1 MKSGASFTWQ
11 SILAGIQ
18 TFNRGCI
25 WRVGDGSQIDIWHD
39 SWIPNN
45 HDGLVISPR
54 GNIVLS
60 KVEELINPITGSW
73 DEELIRENFLSID
86 ANKILAIPLSSNGI
100 EDFVAWRYTKNS
112 LFSVGSAYH
121 GEWKYQFGRKER
133 DLYAPG
139 QSSQNIVWDI
149 LWKTSVAA
157 KVKIFAWKSL
167 HGILPCYAVLANRHV
182 PVSSQCPWCN
192 IHCEDIKHVLFS
204 CEHALDIWR
213 KLGLVE
219 KIEEAMIVDRA
230 GSAVLEEL
238 LVHQHDDGLRELILT
253 AAWYIWWMRR
263 QLIHGE
269 KYPTNSV
276 AAMSI
281 QVITTNNIRSLRKNS
296 IKKQS
301 VWAKPRE
308 GYVLIN
314 VDASFNLEYLS
325 GGIGV
330 VIRDHMG
337 SFIAACNEKVQY
349 AIDAS
354 TLEAQAVS
362 RGIALANQVG
372 CSRIIVQSDCQ
383 QVAAVALFD
392 DIYFQASTF
401 SRCEFTFC
409 NREANCVADWL
420 SRETDS
426 LPNVWLDDPPSFIIS
441 MLIDDVTI
449 I

>member
-1 MKSGASFTWQ
+1 
-11 SILAGIQ
+11 
-18 TFNRGCI
+18 
-25 WRVGDGSQIDIWHD
+25 
-39 SWIPNN
+39 
-45 HDGLVISPR
+45 
-54 GNIVLS
+54 
-60 KVEELINPITGSW
+60 
-73 DEELIRENFLSID
+73 
-86 ANKILAIPLSSNGI
+86 
-100 EDFVAWRYTKNS
+100 
-112 LFSVGSAYH
+112 
-121 GEWKYQFGRKER
+121 
-133 DLYAPG
+133 
-139 QSSQNIVWDI
+139 
-149 LWKTSVAA
+149 
-157 KVKIFAWKSL
+157 
-167 HGILPCYAVLANRHV
+167 
-182 PVSSQCPWCN
+182 
-192 IHCEDIKHVLFS
+192 VLFS

-372 CSRIIVQSDCQ
+372 CSRIIVQSGCQ
-383 QVAAVALFD
+383 QVVDTLQTGDFPSTAAVALFD
-392 DIYFQASTF
+392 DIYVQASTF

-426 LPNVWLDDPPSFIIS
+426 LPNVWVDDPPSFIIS
-441 MLIDDVTI
+441 MLIDDVNI

>member
-1 MKSGASFTWQ
+1 MMNYELFFSSHFIERFSKNIS
-11 SILAGIQ
+11 SINFDTL
-18 TFNRGCI
+18 
-25 WRVGDGSQIDIWHD
+25 
-39 SWIPNN
+39 
-45 HDGLVISPR
+45 
-54 GNIVLS
+54 
-60 KVEELINPITGSW
+60 TGF
-73 DEELIRENFLSID
+73 E
-86 ANKILAIPLSSNGI
+86 
-100 EDFVAWRYTKNS
+100 
-112 LFSVGSAYH
+112 
-121 GEWKYQFGRKER
+121 
-133 DLYAPG
+133 
-139 QSSQNIVWDI
+139 
-149 LWKTSVAA
+149 
-157 KVKIFAWKSL
+157 
-167 HGILPCYAVLANRHV
+167 
-182 PVSSQCPWCN
+182 
-192 IHCEDIKHVLFS
+192 
-204 CEHALDIWR
+204 
-213 KLGLVE
+213 
-219 KIEEAMIVDRA
+219 
-230 GSAVLEEL
+230 

-308 GYVLIN
+308 DYVLIN

-383 QVAAVALFD
+383 QVVDALQTGDFSSTAAT
-392 DIYFQASTF
+392 STF
-401 SRCEFTFC
+401 SRCEFIFC
-409 NREANCVADWL
+409 HRETNCVADWL

-426 LPNVWLDDPPSFIIS
+426 LPNVWVDDPPSIIIS
-441 MLIDDVTI
+441 MLINDVTI